1 VGFGLPPTRRS
12 LDAYLAMLEGH
23 DLPWAV
29 AVIGG
34 DVVESGLARLA
45 LERGGHV
52 RVGLEDYAGP
62 RTPSNAELVREVVS
76 LAAAVGRPVATTAEA
91 AHILGLPRQV

>member
-1 VGFGLPPTRRS
+1 
-12 LDAYLAMLEGH
+12 MLEGC

-45 LERGGHV
+45 LELGGHV

-62 RTPSNAELVREVVS
+62 RTPTNVELVREVVT
-76 LAAAVGRPVATTAEA
+76 LAAAVGRPVATAGEA
-91 AHILGLPRQV
+91 ARILGLPRRV